1 MNFLAREDFFFYWTT
16 NTNTREDWPLLNSL
30 SGFSPAHL
38 RKRWLAFEKEKF
50 YQLEL
55 RKGEQNGGNELSEKK
70 VAGGAVLCHE
80 Y

>member
-1 MNFLAREDFFFYWTT
+1 MSVAGATTLMNFLA
-16 NTNTREDWPLLNSL
+16 REDWPLLNSL
-30 SGFSPAHL
+30 SGFSAAHL
-38 RKRWLAFEKEKF
+38 RKRWLAFENEKC